1 MLFFT
6 TLTLQIPY
14 SPNLWYAIS
23 EQCKWNLSLCSV
35 HSLSNYTLPSDH
47 CSRHPILSL
56 TQSCWS
62 LHTNPE
68 VFTLSWF
75 FSYIFFLFFRQKGIT
90 FSVFIAAY
98 PEASSPLSDTTLSSF
113 HLLTTLSSAFVS
125 FVIFLP
131 GFLDTV
137 SVSQPLFH
145 NVHSKHVTLESFI
158 KHRRLLLSSF
168 IIDGNR
174 FKTWFWSSDDMPV
187 ARNPDFKF
195 SEDNRLIDRANN
207 NDNGS
212 ASGSW
217 EYNHLS

>member
-35 HSLSNYTLPSDH
+35 HSLSNHTLPSDH
-47 CSRHPILSL
+47 CSRHPTL

-98 PEASSPLSDTTLSSF
+98 PEASSLLSDTTLSSF
-113 HLLTTLSSAFVS
+113 RLLTTLSSPFVS
-125 FVIFLP
+125 FGIFLP

-145 NVHSKHVTLESFI
+145 NVHSKRVTLASFI
-158 KHRRLLLSSF
+158 KHWRLLLSSF
-168 IIDGNR
+168 IIDGNH
-174 FKTWFWSSDDMPV
+174 FKTWFWSSDDMSV

>member
-1 MLFFT
+1 MYIACRITHYPAIIALVIPLFHSPAGPYI
-6 TLTLQIPY
+6 QIQRS
-14 SPNLWYAIS
+14 SPW
-23 EQCKWNLSLCSV
+23 V
-35 HSLSNYTLPSDH
+35 D
-47 CSRHPILSL
+47 
-56 TQSCWS
+56 
-62 LHTNPE
+62 
-68 VFTLSWF
+68 F
-75 FSYIFFLFFRQKGIT
+75 FPTFFFFFFRQKGIT

-98 PEASSPLSDTTLSSF
+98 PEASSLLSDTTLSSF
-113 HLLTTLSSAFVS
+113 RLLTTLSSPFVS
-125 FVIFLP
+125 FGIFLP

-145 NVHSKHVTLESFI
+145 NVHSKHVTLASFI
-158 KHRRLLLSSF
+158 KHWRLLLSSF